1 MLTNREKQASRCRHD
16 FEKLRLTEIV
26 LICHFYNP
34 GIDPQVGSDHTGHN
48 FREAQYRC
56 RKCGREICSPCYE
69 DLMEEAEKATARET
83 AEQQDESVTRHRGA
97 FMESLMNDE
106 EIEAHKDPSYEEV
119 MEADG
124 EGDPHGL
131 YSAKVWNM
139 SDAAKPSGAMY
150 VGRAGHGEVGSGATR
165 SHSQSRLT
173 QRTLPRFTSG
183 CRCSRDSTTCA
194 RERNSRER
202 NPSSFT
208 GNTSRGRSGTSFWIL
223 RISWK
228 RRSTG

>member
-1 MLTNREKQASRCRHD
+1 MLTNREQQATRCRHD
-16 FEKLRLTEIV
+16 FEKLRLTAIV

-69 DLMEEAEKATARET
+69 DLMEAAADAAAPET
-83 AEQQDESVTRHRGA
+83 AEQPDEPVTRHRGA

-139 SDAAKPSGAMY
+139 SDVDKPSGAMY
-150 VGRAGHGEVGSGATR
+150 VGRAGHGEVG
-165 SHSQSRLT
+165 
-173 QRTLPRFTSG
+173 
-183 CRCSRDSTTCA
+183 
-194 RERNSRER
+194 
-202 NPSSFT
+202 
-208 GNTSRGRSGTSFWIL
+208 
-223 RISWK
+223 K
-228 RRSTG
+228 